1 MDAIKLEVIYNATN
15 QIAYELT
22 QKLMRNGYSSIVKES
37 QDLALSICDRD
48 GRNVG
53 QYSPNPVGLGVVGSQ
68 LKGILQDFAG
78 AIGEGDAFILNHPY
92 RYCQNHPSDVTLIAP
107 VFYRG
112 ELMAFVG
119 NTAHKPDIGGKVP
132 GTNAGDATEVFQ
144 EGLLIPPLKLYEGGV
159 LNEAVKQLICANTRI
174 PEVTWGDIRAQ
185 VTANLHGIDRL
196 AALADRFGLDDVLA
210 CWEERIAITERE
222 LRARIAAMPR
232 GTYGPVT
239 DYIDDDGVELD
250 RPLEVTATLHV
261 RGDELEF
268 EFASARQSRGP
279 LNLRPCVVRAVAE
292 YCVQAAIGPDLP
304 KNQGCSA
311 PIRITLPPPGHLLN
325 PEFPAPVNMYATTC
339 HRLAPVIMMA
349 LAQALPERVA
359 APQSSSGG
367 AVSFNGVEPGGGRRY
382 SQYEIL
388 WGGYG
393 ARPGK
398 DGVSGC
404 AADISNVM
412 STPVEALE
420 NEFPV
425 RLQCFEVNPDSAGA
439 GQYRGGLGIRRAWQ
453 VLNDGVTLNLRLDR
467 FKFSSP
473 GLFGARPSAPA
484 RCTLNPDGDQPRP
497 LHSKTANIHLSRGDT
512 LLLELGGGGG
522 WGDPLARDPE
532 RVLDDVRDG
541 YVSRAAARDV
551 YGVVIDPGAMTV
563 DAAATVRQR
572 AGATGPDTKDT
583 STGKALGDRA
593 AHRD

>member
-37 QDLALSICDRD
+37 QDLALSICDSR

-53 QYSPNPVGLGVVGSQ
+53 QYSPNPVGLGVVGAQ
-68 LKGILQDFAG
+68 LKGILQDFGG
-78 AIGEGDAFILNHPY
+78 AIGEGDTFILNHPY
-92 RYCQNHPSDVTLIAP
+92 RYCQNHPSDVTLISP
-107 VFYRG
+107 VFHQGR
-112 ELMAFVG
+112 LMAFVG

-144 EGLLIPPLKLYEGGV
+144 EGLMIPPLKLYEEGV
-159 LNEAVKQLICANTRI
+159 INGAVRELIRANTRT

-185 VTANLHGIDRL
+185 VTSNLHGIERIN
-196 AALADRFGLDDVLA
+196 ALADRFGLDDVLA

-222 LRARIAAMPR
+222 LRSRIAAMPR

-279 LNLRPCVVRAVAE
+279 LNLRPCVVRAVVE
-292 YCVQAAIGPDLP
+292 YCVQAALGPDLP

-311 PIRITLPPPGHLLN
+311 PIRITLPAPGHLLN

-339 HRLAPVIMMA
+339 HRLAPVIMMV
-349 LAQALPERVA
+349 LAEALPDRVA
-359 APQSSSGG
+359 APQSGSGG
-367 AVSFNGVEPGGGRRY
+367 AVSINGREPDGGRRY

-393 ARPGK
+393 ARPNK

-425 RLQCFEVNPDSAGA
+425 RMQCFEINPDSAGA
-439 GQYRGGLGIRRAWQ
+439 GKYRGGLGIRRGWQ
-453 VLNDGVTLNLRLDR
+453 VLNDDVTLNLRLDR

-484 RCTLNPDGDQPRP
+484 RCTLNPGTDSARA
-497 LHSKTANIHLSRGDT
+497 LHSKTANIPLSTGDT

-532 RVLDDVRDG
+532 RVLDDVRNG
-541 YVSRAAARDV
+541 YVSPKAARDV
-551 YGVVIDPGAMTV
+551 YGVVVDPKTMTV
-563 DAAATVRQR
+563 DTAATEQERVVTRKLEEMQR
-572 AGATGPDTKDT
+572 DYGAYFNPPETK
-583 STGKALGDRA
+583 
-593 AHRD
+593 